1 MLSLHFQFSP
11 NAHKHFVVGRGTE
24 KWFYNNNEK
33 TPNKKKFMKTFKRNC
48 NARDIISVESGN
60 ATYLLLSFSTILIIY
75 SRLIS

>member
-48 NARDIISVESGN
+48 IQSMLWNDVFI
-60 ATYLLLSFSTILIIY
+60 
-75 SRLIS
+75 